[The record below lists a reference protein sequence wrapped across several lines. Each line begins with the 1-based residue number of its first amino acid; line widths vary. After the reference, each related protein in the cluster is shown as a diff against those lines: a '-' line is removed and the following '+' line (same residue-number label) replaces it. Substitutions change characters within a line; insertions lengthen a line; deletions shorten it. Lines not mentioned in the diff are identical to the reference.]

1 MINGGT
7 VAPWI
12 AAALLSGACHWV
24 FRAGAP
30 RRL

>member
-1 MINGGT
+1 MIDGGT
-7 VAPWI
+7 AAPWI
-12 AAALLSGACHWV
+12 AAALLFGVCHWV